1 MYSKN
6 LAIKW
11 LYVIWIPGVASPP
24 GRPVISLSARQ
35 SGVVEEDSVTDEINL
50 SWQSPA
56 DDGGYPIT
64 GKKYYVS
71 VVLEY
76 INVSLFHEIRAK
88 CIWNDIIEEIRLK
101 KSISVQ
107 CLHKSIYTSFPQK
120 SKCKVHNYI
129 NQFLFKVIVWK
140 CSTFKQEGGLKLHL
154 LKATNQNAR

>member
-11 LYVIWIPGVASPP
+11 LYIIWIPGVASPP

-101 KSISVQ
+101 KVFLCNAYTNLYI
-107 CLHKSIYTSFPQK
+107 LAFHK
-120 SKCKVHNYI
+120 KV
-129 NQFLFKVIVWK
+129 
-140 CSTFKQEGGLKLHL
+140 
-154 LKATNQNAR
+154 NA

>member
-6 LAIKW
+6 SAIKW

-64 GKKYYVS
+64 GKEYVS
-71 VVLEY
+71 LKFGYV
-76 INVSLFHEIRAK
+76 NVSLFHVIRSK
-88 CIWNDIIEEIRLK
+88 CIWNDIIEEIQLK
-101 KSISVQ
+101 KALLCNS
-107 CLHKSIYTSFPQK
+107 YT
-120 SKCKVHNYI
+120 NLNI
-129 NQFLFKVIVWK
+129 
-140 CSTFKQEGGLKLHL
+140 
-154 LKATNQNAR
+154 A